1 MTTIQL
7 QSQVTLDAL
16 ITGVEQLDTT
26 DLERFANQ
34 VLTIRAK
41 RRAPSLSS
49 LESELLQAINE
60 GLPEKVEQRFH
71 QLTEKRRDGNISP
84 EEYEELLDLIQ
95 LIEQDDAQR
104 VEKLAAL
111 AQIRNVSIRVLMNQL
126 GIRRPDY
133 A

>member
-26 DLERFANQ
+26 DLERFADQ

-71 QLTEKRRDGNISP
+71 HLTEKRRDGNISP